1 MDIVIVFVGIYL
13 AVSAA
18 KMKKSGQISDLVVP
32 KEEIKKCKDP
42 EAYIRGITP
51 WLYGFAAV
59 AVVVGAIGI
68 LCDTKV
74 ITLGRIWTYVELG
87 AFLAALFAFVSGMRK
102 IKDKFSLKAVCGNG
116 KKYIESDLE
125 IQVKIKY
132 NKCSTKEKVAGCGI
146 A

>member
-1 MDIVIVFVGIYL
+1 MKTILLMDIVIVFVGIYL

-59 AVVVGAIGI
+59 AVVVEIYTLSLHDALPIS
-68 LCDTKV
+68 KV

-102 IKDKFSLKAVCGNG
+102 MKDKFFP
-116 KKYIESDLE
+116 
-125 IQVKIKY
+125 
-132 NKCSTKEKVAGCGI
+132 
-146 A
+146 

>member
-1 MDIVIVFVGIYL
+1 MKTILLMDIVIVFVGIYL

-59 AVVVGAIGI
+59 A
-68 LCDTKV
+68 
-74 ITLGRIWTYVELG
+74 
-87 AFLAALFAFVSGMRK
+87 SGHMWNLVH
-102 IKDKFSLKAVCGNG
+102 FWQHCLH
-116 KKYIESDLE
+116 L
-125 IQVKIKY
+125 
-132 NKCSTKEKVAGCGI
+132 
-146 A
+146 

>member
-1 MDIVIVFVGIYL
+1 MKTILLMDIVIVFVGIYL

-42 EAYIRGITP
+42 EAYIRGIT
-51 WLYGFAAV
+51 

-102 IKDKFSLKAVCGNG
+102 IKDKFFP
-116 KKYIESDLE
+116 
-125 IQVKIKY
+125 
-132 NKCSTKEKVAGCGI
+132 
-146 A
+146 

>member
-1 MDIVIVFVGIYL
+1 MKTILLMDIVIVFVGIYL

-59 AVVVGAIGI
+59 ARVVVHFRHLFLPSFMRYRIRQLSLLYCIYYTLFLPEFQGLI
-68 LCDTKV
+68 LCTFFHF
-74 ITLGRIWTYVELG
+74 RIL
-87 AFLAALFAFVSGMRK
+87 L
-102 IKDKFSLKAVCGNG
+102 
-116 KKYIESDLE
+116 
-125 IQVKIKY
+125 
-132 NKCSTKEKVAGCGI
+132 
-146 A
+146 

>member
-1 MDIVIVFVGIYL
+1 MKTILLMDIVIVFVGIYL

-18 KMKKSGQISDLVVP
+18 KMKKADRSVTWLSRKKKL
-32 KEEIKKCKDP
+32 KCKDP

-102 IKDKFSLKAVCGNG
+102 IKDKFFP
-116 KKYIESDLE
+116 
-125 IQVKIKY
+125 
-132 NKCSTKEKVAGCGI
+132 
-146 A
+146 

>member
-1 MDIVIVFVGIYL
+1 MKTILLMDIVIVFVGIYL

-74 ITLGRIWTYVELG
+74 ITHSAYKCKQCCQKCT
-87 AFLAALFAFVSGMRK
+87 
-102 IKDKFSLKAVCGNG
+102 KFHICPDASERNHLS
-116 KKYIESDLE
+116 I
-125 IQVKIKY
+125 
-132 NKCSTKEKVAGCGI
+132 T
-146 A
+146 

>member
-68 LCDTKV
+68 PIGILCGIGGIGV
-74 ITLGRIWTYVELG
+74 TLYFIGDVELG

-102 IKDKFSLKAVCGNG
+102 IKDKFFP
-116 KKYIESDLE
+116 
-125 IQVKIKY
+125 
-132 NKCSTKEKVAGCGI
+132 
-146 A
+146 

>member
-1 MDIVIVFVGIYL
+1 M
-13 AVSAA
+13 
-18 KMKKSGQISDLVVP
+18 ISDLVVP

-102 IKDKFSLKAVCGNG
+102 MKDKFFP
-116 KKYIESDLE
+116 
-125 IQVKIKY
+125 
-132 NKCSTKEKVAGCGI
+132 
-146 A
+146 

>member
-1 MDIVIVFVGIYL
+1 MKTILLMDIVIVFVGIYL

-68 LCDTKV
+68 LC
-74 ITLGRIWTYVELG
+74 
-87 AFLAALFAFVSGMRK
+87 
-102 IKDKFSLKAVCGNG
+102 SLKAVCGNG
-116 KKYIESDLE
+116 KKYIESELE

>member
-1 MDIVIVFVGIYL
+1 MKTILLMDIVIVFVGIYL

-74 ITLGRIWTYVELG
+74 ITLGRIWTN
-87 AFLAALFAFVSGMRK
+87 
-102 IKDKFSLKAVCGNG
+102 FSLKAVCGNG

>member
-1 MDIVIVFVGIYL
+1 MYFFPFPHTALREKFVFYFTH
-13 AVSAA
+13 SAY
-18 KMKKSGQISDLVVP
+18 
-32 KEEIKKCKDP
+32 KCKQCCQKCTKFHICPDAS

-87 AFLAALFAFVSGMRK
+87 AFLAALFAFVSGMRNHLS
-102 IKDKFSLKAVCGNG
+102 I
-116 KKYIESDLE
+116 
-125 IQVKIKY
+125 
-132 NKCSTKEKVAGCGI
+132 T
-146 A
+146 

>member
-1 MDIVIVFVGIYL
+1 MKTILLMDIVIVFVGIYL

-32 KEEIKKCKDP
+32 KEDP

-102 IKDKFSLKAVCGNG
+102 MKDKFFP
-116 KKYIESDLE
+116 
-125 IQVKIKY
+125 
-132 NKCSTKEKVAGCGI
+132 
-146 A
+146 

>member
-1 MDIVIVFVGIYL
+1 MKTILLMDIVIVFVGIYL

-18 KMKKSGQISDLVVP
+18 KMKKILREFNTGKKYSGQISDLVVP

-59 AVVVGAIGI
+59 AVVVGVIGI

-102 IKDKFSLKAVCGNG
+102 IKDKFFP
-116 KKYIESDLE
+116 
-125 IQVKIKY
+125 
-132 NKCSTKEKVAGCGI
+132 
-146 A
+146 

>member
-1 MDIVIVFVGIYL
+1 MKTILLMDIVIVFVGIYL

-74 ITLGRIWTYVELG
+74 ITLGSISTYVELG

-102 IKDKFSLKAVCGNG
+102 IKDKFFP
-116 KKYIESDLE
+116 
-125 IQVKIKY
+125 
-132 NKCSTKEKVAGCGI
+132 
-146 A
+146 

>member
-1 MDIVIVFVGIYL
+1 MKTILLMDIVIVFVGIYL

-68 LCDTKV
+68 LCDTKGDYARTHLD
-74 ITLGRIWTYVELG
+74 ICGTWCIFGSI
-87 AFLAALFAFVSGMRK
+87 
-102 IKDKFSLKAVCGNG
+102 VCICKRN
-116 KKYIESDLE
+116 
-125 IQVKIKY
+125 
-132 NKCSTKEKVAGCGI
+132 A
-146 A
+146 

>member
-1 MDIVIVFVGIYL
+1 MKTILLMDIVIVFVGIYL

-18 KMKKSGQISDLVVP
+18 KMKKADRSVTWLSR
-32 KEEIKKCKDP
+32 KKKLRSVKIP
-42 EAYIRGITP
+42 TRYIRGITP

-102 IKDKFSLKAVCGNG
+102 IKDKFFL
-116 KKYIESDLE
+116 
-125 IQVKIKY
+125 
-132 NKCSTKEKVAGCGI
+132 
-146 A
+146 

>member
-1 MDIVIVFVGIYL
+1 MKTILLMDIVIVFVGIYL

-74 ITLGRIWTYVELG
+74 IWTYVELG

-102 IKDKFSLKAVCGNG
+102 MKDKFFP
-116 KKYIESDLE
+116 
-125 IQVKIKY
+125 
-132 NKCSTKEKVAGCGI
+132 
-146 A
+146 